1 MMGFLSHSAMDA
13 IKAIEL
19 PRGEFLLIFQSL
31 GIYVDSQGRK
41 SRDREVMYPS
51 DLIDASKHYFNFVFL
66 LLLCL
71 LYTYYVFLIF
81 IGYCDGH
88 LLIYSDTHINIFNAD
103 SGDWIQTLNL
113 RNSHPINNTGSLTVC
128 FIDDLPCIVYLSN
141 IHQSTLKIIF
151 IFNL

>member
-1 MMGFLSHSAMDA
+1 MMGFLSYSAMDA

-31 GIYVDSQGRK
+31 GIFVDSQGRK
-41 SRDREVMYPS
+41 SRDREIMYPS
-51 DLIDASKHYFNFVFL
+51 DLIDASKLYHFNNINMLTYFILTLFK
-66 LLLCL
+66 
-71 LYTYYVFLIF
+71 IS

-113 RNSHPINNTGSLTVC
+113 RNSRPINNTGSLTIC

-141 IHQSTLKIIF
+141 VHQSKLTII
-151 IFNL
+151 